1 MIQSHFLVHLPVLQV
16 IIPLIAAPLCVILRQ
31 GTLSWLL
38 TALVSILSFVI
49 SCLLFNQV
57 LTEGVISYA
66 LGGWLS
72 PWGIEYRVDNLTV
85 FMLLVVNGIAA
96 TVLLGAKSSLA
107 NEIPSDRLY
116 LFYTAFLLN
125 LTGLLGVIMTGDAF
139 NLFVFIEIASLSSY
153 AMISIGRDRRCL
165 YAAFK
170 YLIFGTIGASFIL
183 ISVGLLY
190 AVTGTLNMVD
200 IFHRLPDVENTK
212 TLTTALVFFVVGVG
226 IKAAVFPLHLWLP
239 DAYSYSPSIVSTFL
253 AGTTT
258 KVFVY
263 VLIRF
268 IFSVFGFD
276 RAFTE
281 GGFDHLLMIFAC
293 AGILYGSYLA
303 IKQDSLKRLLA
314 YSSIAQLGYML
325 LGVSLATEAGLT
337 AGLVHIF
344 NHAVIK
350 VTLFLSV
357 VTIIFYNKTD
367 SISQLAGLA
376 KTMPLLM
383 AAFLISGLSLIGVPL
398 TAGFVS
404 KWYLIKASFEA
415 SYWGLIVVIVIS
427 SIMAIVYIWKFIEVA
442 YFKAPEKETIVLDD
456 NQKTPYLLFFIL
468 FVFVVANIYFGLNS
482 SINVDMAGAIAKEL
496 FINYE

>member
-1 MIQSHFLVHLPVLQV
+1 MITPHLPVLQV
-16 IIPLIAAPLCVILRQ
+16 IIALIAAPLCVILRQ

-38 TALVSILSFVI
+38 ATLVCFLSFLI
-49 SCLLFNQV
+49 SCILFNQV

-72 PWGIEYRVDNLTV
+72 PWGIEYRLDKLTV
-85 FMLLVVNGIAA
+85 FMLLVINGVAA
-96 TVLLGAKSSLA
+96 IVLLGAKASIA
-107 NEIPSDRLY
+107 NEISSDRLY

-125 LTGLLGVIMTGDAF
+125 LTGILGVIVTGDAF

-153 AMISIGRDRRCL
+153 AMISIGRDRRGL

-170 YLIFGTIGASFIL
+170 YLVFGTIGASFIL

-200 IFHRLPDVENTK
+200 IFQRLPDVENTR
-212 TLTTALVFFVVGVG
+212 TLMTALVFFVVGIG
-226 IKAAVFPLHLWLP
+226 IKAAIFPLHLWLP

-258 KVFVY
+258 KVFIY

-268 IFSVFGFD
+268 IFSVFGYEIVFEQ
-276 RAFTE
+276 AVFNY
-281 GGFDHLLMIFAC
+281 LLMLLAC

-325 LGVSLATEAGLT
+325 LGISLATEAGLA
-337 AGLVHIF
+337 AGLIHIF
-344 NHAVIK
+344 NHAIIK

-357 VTIIFYNKTD
+357 VTIIFYTKTD
-367 SISQLAGLA
+367 SISRLAGLF
-376 KTMPLLM
+376 KTMPLVML
-383 AAFLISGLSLIGVPL
+383 AFFIAGLSLIGVPM

-415 SYWGLIVVIVIS
+415 GYWGLVLVIVFS
-427 SIMAIVYIWKFIEVA
+427 SVLAIIYIWKFVEVA
-442 YFKAPEKETIVLDD
+442 YFKSPENEVVTLDS
-456 NQKTPYLLFFIL
+456 NQKTPYLLFFAL
-468 FVFVVANIYFGLNS
+468 FIFVVANIYFGLDS
-482 SINVDMAGAIAKEL
+482 SLNVDMANAIARDL
-496 FINYE
+496 FAK

>member
-1 MIQSHFLVHLPVLQV
+1 MINSHLPVLQV
-16 IIPLIAAPLCVILRQ
+16 VIPLIAAPLCVILRQ

-38 TALVSILSFVI
+38 TTLVSLLAFFV
-49 SCLLFNQV
+49 SCVLFNQV

-72 PWGIEYRVDNLTV
+72 PWGIEYRLDKLTV
-85 FMLLVVNGIAA
+85 FMLLIVNGVAA
-96 TVLLGAKSSLA
+96 IVLLGAKASIA
-107 NEIPSDRLY
+107 NEISSDRLY

-153 AMISIGRDRRCL
+153 AMISIGKDKRCL

-170 YLIFGTIGASFIL
+170 YLIYGTIGASFIL

-190 AVTGTLNMVD
+190 VVTGTLNMAD
-200 IFHRLPDVENTK
+200 IFQRLPDVENTK
-212 TLTTALVFFVVGVG
+212 TLTTALVFFVIGIG
-226 IKAAVFPLHLWLP
+226 IKAAIFPLHIWLP

-258 KVFVY
+258 KVFIY

-268 IFSVFGFD
+268 IYSIFGHDYVFVQE
-276 RAFTE
+276 TLNY
-281 GGFDHLLMIFAC
+281 LLMILAC

-325 LGVSLATEAGLT
+325 LGISLATEAGLA
-337 AGLVHIF
+337 AGLIHVF
-344 NHAVIK
+344 NHAIIK

-357 VTIIFYNKTD
+357 VIIIFYTRTD
-367 SISQLAGLA
+367 SIARLAGLA

-383 AAFLISGLSLIGVPL
+383 VSFLIAGLSLIGVPM

-404 KWYLIKASFEA
+404 KWFLIKASFEA
-415 SYWGLIVVIVIS
+415 GYWGLVLVIVFS
-427 SIMAIVYIWKFIEVA
+427 SVLAIIYVWKFVEVA
-442 YFKAPEKETIVLDD
+442 YFKSTEKDVITLNKD
-456 NQKTPYLLFFIL
+456 QKTPCFLFFSL
-468 FVFVVANIYFGLNS
+468 FLFVVANIYFGLDS
-482 SINVDMAGAIAKEL
+482 SFSVDIANAIAKDL
-496 FINYE
+496 FTG

>member
-1 MIQSHFLVHLPVLQV
+1 MISTQLPVLQV
-16 IIPLIAAPLCVILRQ
+16 IIPLIAAPICVILRQ
-31 GTLSWLL
+31 GTLSWLF
-38 TALVSILSFVI
+38 TTLVCLLSFII
-49 SCLLFNQV
+49 SIDLFNQV
-57 LTEGVISYA
+57 LTDGVISYA

-72 PWGIEYRVDNLTV
+72 PWGIEYRLDKLTV
-85 FMLLVVNGIAA
+85 FMLVIVNGVAA
-96 TVLLGAKSSLA
+96 IVLLGARESLA
-107 NEIPSDRLY
+107 NEIPSDRIY

-125 LTGLLGVIMTGDAF
+125 LTGLLGVVMTGDAF

-153 AMISIGRDRRCL
+153 AMISIGKDRRCL

-190 AVTGTLNMVD
+190 ALTGTLNMVD
-200 IFHRLPDVENTK
+200 IFQRLSEIENTK

-226 IKAAVFPLHLWLP
+226 IKAAIFPLHLWLP

-268 IFSVFGFD
+268 IYTIYGHEYVFIQE
-276 RAFTE
+276 ALN
-281 GGFDHLLMIFAC
+281 HVLLLLAC

-314 YSSIAQLGYML
+314 FSSIAQLGYML
-325 LGVSLATEAGLT
+325 LGVSLATEAALA
-337 AGLVHIF
+337 AGLIHVF
-344 NHAVIK
+344 NHAIIK

-357 VTIIFYNKTD
+357 TVIIYYTNTD
-367 SISQLAGLA
+367 SISRLTGLA
-376 KTMPLLM
+376 KSMPLLM
-383 AAFLISGLSLIGVPL
+383 IGFVIAGLSLIGVPL

-404 KWYLIKASFEA
+404 KWYLIKASLEA
-415 SYWGLIVVIVIS
+415 GYWQLVIVIVFS
-427 SIMAIVYIWKFIEVA
+427 SILAIIYIWKFIEVA
-442 YFKAPEKETIVLDD
+442 YFKSDETETVVINS
-456 NQKTPYLLFFIL
+456 NQKTPYLLFLSLLI
-468 FVFVVANIYFGLNS
+468 FVLANIYFGIDS
-482 SINVDMAGAIAKEL
+482 SFNVDVANAIANDL
-496 FINYE
+496 FTE

>member
-1 MIQSHFLVHLPVLQV
+1 MISSHLPVLQV

-38 TALVSILSFVI
+38 TVLVSALSFVI
-49 SCLLFNQV
+49 SCVLFNQV

-72 PWGIEYRVDNLTV
+72 PWGIEYRLDKLTV
-85 FMLLVVNGIAA
+85 FMLLIVNGVAA
-96 TVLLGAKSSLA
+96 IVLLGAKASLA
-107 NEIPSDRLY
+107 NEISSDRLY

-190 AVTGTLNMVD
+190 VVTGTLNMVD
-200 IFHRLPDVENTK
+200 IFQRLPEVENTT
-212 TLTTALVFFVVGVG
+212 TLITALVFFVVGIG
-226 IKAAVFPLHLWLP
+226 IKAAIFPLHLWLP

-258 KVFVY
+258 KVFIY

-268 IFSVFGFD
+268 IYSIFGHEYVFVQE
-276 RAFTE
+276 TLNY
-281 GGFDHLLMIFAC
+281 LLMVFAC
-293 AGILYGSYLA
+293 AGILYGSYTA

-325 LGVSLATEAGLT
+325 LGISLATELGLVAGLI
-337 AGLVHIF
+337 HIF
-344 NHAVIK
+344 NHAIIK

-357 VTIIFYNKTD
+357 VTIIFYSKTD

-376 KTMPLLM
+376 KCMPLLM
-383 AAFLISGLSLIGVPL
+383 VAFLVSGLSLIGVPM

-415 SYWGLIVVIVIS
+415 GYWGLVLVIVFS
-427 SIMAIVYIWKFIEVA
+427 SVLAIIYIWKFVEVA
-442 YFKAPEKETIVLDD
+442 YFKSSDNELITLDKD
-456 NQKTPYLLFFIL
+456 QKTPYLLFFAL
-468 FVFVVANIYFGLNS
+468 FVFVVSNIYFGLDS
-482 SINVDMAGAIAKEL
+482 SLNVDMANAIAKDL
-496 FINYE
+496 FSK

>member
-1 MIQSHFLVHLPVLQV
+1 VIISSHLPVLQV
-16 IIPLIAAPLCVILRQ
+16 LLPLIAAPLCVILRQ
-31 GTLSWLL
+31 GTVSWLL
-38 TALVSILSFVI
+38 TTLVSIVSFII
-49 SCLLFNQV
+49 SCLLFSQV
-57 LTEGVISYA
+57 FSEGVISYA

-72 PWGIEYRVDNLTV
+72 PWGIEYRLDKLTV
-85 FMLLVVNGIAA
+85 FMLLIVNGITAL
-96 TVLLGAKSSLA
+96 VLIGAKDSLT

-125 LTGLLGVIMTGDAF
+125 LTGILGVIVTGDAF

-153 AMISIGRDRRCL
+153 AMISIGKDRRCL

-200 IFHRLPDVENTK
+200 IFQRLPDVENTK
-212 TLTTALVFFVVGVG
+212 TLTTALVFFVLGVG
-226 IKAAVFPLHLWLP
+226 IKAAIFPLHIWMP

-263 VLIRF
+263 VLVRF
-268 IFSVFGFD
+268 IFTVFGFELV
-276 RAFTE
+276 FTE
-281 GGFDHLLMIFAC
+281 GSFNYLLMFFAC

-314 YSSIAQLGYML
+314 YSSVAQLGYML
-325 LGVSLATEAGLT
+325 LGISLATEAGLT
-337 AGLVHIF
+337 SGLIHIF
-344 NHAVIK
+344 NHAIIK

-357 VTIIFYNKTD
+357 VTIIFYHKTD
-367 SISQLAGLA
+367 SINQLAGLA
-376 KTMPLLM
+376 KTTPLLM
-383 AAFLISGLSLIGVPL
+383 IAFLVSGLSIIGVPM
-398 TAGFVS
+398 TAGFIS

-415 SYWGLIVVIVIS
+415 GFWGLIIVIVIS
-427 SIMAIVYIWKFIEVA
+427 SMMAVIYIWKFIEVA
-442 YFKAPEKETIVLDD
+442 YFKTPEKEIIVLDN
-456 NQKTPYLLFFIL
+456 NQSTPYLLFFTLFL
-468 FVFVVANIYFGLNS
+468 FVIANIYFGLDS
-482 SINVDMAGAIAKEL
+482 SFNVDAASAVAKEL
-496 FINYE
+496 FIK

>member
-1 MIQSHFLVHLPVLQV
+1 VITPHLPVLQV
-16 IIPLIAAPLCVILRQ
+16 IIALIAAPLCVILRQ

-38 TALVSILSFVI
+38 ATLVCFLSFLI
-49 SCLLFNQV
+49 SCILFNQV

-72 PWGIEYRVDNLTV
+72 PWGIEYRLDKLTV
-85 FMLLVVNGIAA
+85 FMLLVINGVAA
-96 TVLLGAKSSLA
+96 IVLLGAKASIA
-107 NEIPSDRLY
+107 NEISSDRLY

-125 LTGLLGVIMTGDAF
+125 LTGILGVIVTGDAF

-153 AMISIGRDRRCL
+153 AMISIGRDRRGL

-170 YLIFGTIGASFIL
+170 YLVFGTIGASFIL

-200 IFHRLPDVENTK
+200 IFQRLPDVENTR
-212 TLTTALVFFVVGVG
+212 TLMTALVFFVVGIG
-226 IKAAVFPLHLWLP
+226 IKAAIFPLHLWLP

-258 KVFVY
+258 KVFIY

-268 IFSVFGFD
+268 IFSVFGYEIVFEQ
-276 RAFTE
+276 AVFNY
-281 GGFDHLLMIFAC
+281 LLMLLAC

-325 LGVSLATEAGLT
+325 LGISLATEAGLA
-337 AGLVHIF
+337 AGLIHIF
-344 NHAVIK
+344 NHAIIK

-357 VTIIFYNKTD
+357 VTIIFYTKTD
-367 SISQLAGLA
+367 SISRLAGLF
-376 KTMPLLM
+376 KTMPLVML
-383 AAFLISGLSLIGVPL
+383 AFFIAGLSLIGVPM

-415 SYWGLIVVIVIS
+415 GYWGLVLVIVFS
-427 SIMAIVYIWKFIEVA
+427 SVLAIIYIWKFVEVA
-442 YFKAPEKETIVLDD
+442 YFKSPENEVVTLDS
-456 NQKTPYLLFFIL
+456 NQKTPYLLFFAL
-468 FVFVVANIYFGLNS
+468 FIFVVANIYFGLDS
-482 SINVDMAGAIAKEL
+482 SLNVDMANAIARDL
-496 FINYE
+496 FAK

>member
-1 MIQSHFLVHLPVLQV
+1 VISSHLPVLQV
-16 IIPLIAAPLCVILRQ
+16 ILPLIAAPICVILRQ

-38 TALVSILSFVI
+38 ATLVCLLSFII
-49 SCLLFNQV
+49 SCVLFNQV
-57 LTEGVISYA
+57 LLEGVVSYA

-72 PWGIEYRVDNLTV
+72 PWGIEYRLDKLTV
-85 FMLLVVNGIAA
+85 FMLLIINAVASI
-96 TVLLGAKSSLA
+96 VLLGARESLA
-107 NEIPSDRLY
+107 NEISSDRLY

-153 AMISIGRDRRCL
+153 AMISIGNDRRCL

-190 AVTGTLNMVD
+190 AVTGTLNMAD
-200 IFHRLPDVENTK
+200 IFQRLPDVENTK
-212 TLTTALVFFVVGVG
+212 TLTTALVFFVVGIG
-226 IKAAVFPLHLWLP
+226 IKAAIFPLHLWLP

-258 KVFVY
+258 KVFIY

-268 IFSVFGFD
+268 IYSVFGYETVFVQETLNY
-276 RAFTE
+276 F
-281 GGFDHLLMIFAC
+281 LMISAC

-325 LGVSLATEAGLT
+325 LGISLATEAGLA
-337 AGLVHIF
+337 AGLIHVF
-344 NHAVIK
+344 NHAIIK
-350 VTLFLSV
+350 VSLFLSV
-357 VTIIFYNKTD
+357 IVIIFYTKTD
-367 SISQLAGLA
+367 SISRLAGLA

-383 AAFLISGLSLIGVPL
+383 LSFLIGGLSLIGVPL
-398 TAGFVS
+398 TAGFIS
-404 KWYLIKASFEA
+404 KWVLIKASFEA
-415 SYWGLIVVIVIS
+415 GYWGLVLVIVFS
-427 SIMAIVYIWKFIEVA
+427 SMLAIVYIWKFVEVA
-442 YFKAPEKETIVLDD
+442 YFKSADKEATTKEIAIDSG
-456 NQKTPYLLFFIL
+456 QKTPYLLFFALFI
-468 FVFVVANIYFGLNS
+468 FVFANIYFGIDS
-482 SINVDMAGAIAKEL
+482 SVNIDMATAIAQD
-496 FINYE
+496 FFAR

>member
-1 MIQSHFLVHLPVLQV
+1 VISSHLPILQV
-16 IIPLIAAPLCVILRQ
+16 ILPLIAAPICVILRQ

-38 TALVSILSFVI
+38 AVLVCFLSFVI
-49 SCLLFNQV
+49 SCVLFNQV
-57 LTEGVISYA
+57 FLEGVVSYA

-72 PWGIEYRVDNLTV
+72 PWGIEYRLDKLTV
-85 FMLLVVNGIAA
+85 FMLLIINAVASL
-96 TVLLGAKSSLA
+96 VLLGARESLTS
-107 NEIPSDRLY
+107 EISSDRLY

-153 AMISIGRDRRCL
+153 AMISIGNDRRCL

-190 AVTGTLNMVD
+190 VVTGTLNMAD
-200 IFHRLPDVENTK
+200 IFQRLPDVENTK

-226 IKAAVFPLHLWLP
+226 IKAAIFPLHLWLP

-258 KVFVY
+258 KVFIY

-268 IFSVFGFD
+268 IYSVFAYEAVFVQET
-276 RAFTE
+276 FS
-281 GGFDHLLMIFAC
+281 LLMILAC

-325 LGVSLATEAGLT
+325 LGISLATQTGLAAGLIH
-337 AGLVHIF
+337 VF
-344 NHAVIK
+344 NHAIIK
-350 VTLFLSV
+350 VSLFLSIIV
-357 VTIIFYNKTD
+357 IIFYTKTD
-367 SISQLAGLA
+367 SISKLAGLA

-383 AAFLISGLSLIGVPL
+383 VSFLIGGLSLIGVPL

-404 KWYLIKASFEA
+404 KWFLIKASFEA
-415 SYWGLIVVIVIS
+415 GYWGLILVIVFS
-427 SIMAIVYIWKFIEVA
+427 SMLAIVYIWKFVEIA
-442 YFKAPEKETIVLDD
+442 YFKSADKDAIVIDGD
-456 NQKTPYLLFFIL
+456 RKTPYLLFFAL
-468 FVFVVANIYFGLNS
+468 SVFVFANIYFG
-482 SINVDMAGAIAKEL
+482 VDSYLSVDVANAIAHD
-496 FINYE
+496 FFSR

>member
-1 MIQSHFLVHLPVLQV
+1 MSSHLPVLQV
-16 IIPLIAAPLCVILRQ
+16 ILPLIAAPLCVILRQ

-38 TALVSILSFVI
+38 TTLVCFMSLAIS
-49 SCLLFNQV
+49 SCLYDQV
-57 LTEGVISYA
+57 MTEGVISYA

-72 PWGIEYRVDNLTV
+72 PWGIEYRLDKLTV
-85 FMLLVVNGIAA
+85 FMLLIVNGVAA
-96 TVLLGAKSSLA
+96 IVLLGARSSIP
-107 NEIPSDRLY
+107 NEISSDRLY

-125 LTGLLGVIMTGDAF
+125 LTGLLGVIVTGDAF

-190 AVTGTLNMVD
+190 AVTGTLNMND
-200 IFHRLPDVENTK
+200 IFQRLPDVENTR

-226 IKAAVFPLHLWLP
+226 IKAAIFPLHLWLP

-258 KVFVY
+258 KVFIY

-268 IFSVFGFD
+268 IFSIFGYD
-276 RAFTE
+276 TAIN
-281 GGFDHLLMIFAC
+281 GGTFNNLLMMFAC

-325 LGVSLATEAGLT
+325 LGISLATEAGLA
-337 AGLVHIF
+337 AGLIHVF
-344 NHAVIK
+344 NHAIIK
-350 VTLFLSV
+350 VALFLSV
-357 VTIIFYNKTD
+357 VTIIFYCKTD
-367 SISQLAGLA
+367 SIIQLAGLA
-376 KTMPLLM
+376 KKLPLLTS
-383 AAFLISGLSLIGVPL
+383 AFLVSGLSLIGVPM
-398 TAGFVS
+398 TAGFIS
-404 KWYLIKASFEA
+404 KWYLIKASLQ
-415 SYWGLIVVIVIS
+415 SGYWGLVVVIVFS
-427 SIMAIVYIWKFIEVA
+427 SVLAIIYIWKFIEA
-442 YFKAPEKETIVLDD
+442 SYFKSSEKELVALNED
-456 NQKTPYLLFFIL
+456 QKTPCLLLFSLAL
-468 FVFVVANIYFGLNS
+468 FVIANIYFGLDS
-482 SINVDMAGAIAKEL
+482 SFNVELANAIANDL
-496 FINYE
+496 FRK

>member
-1 MIQSHFLVHLPVLQV
+1 VISSHLPVLQV
-16 IIPLIAAPLCVILRQ
+16 ILPLIAAPICVILRQ

-38 TALVSILSFVI
+38 ATLVCLLSFVI
-49 SCLLFNQV
+49 SCALFNQV
-57 LTEGVISYA
+57 MLEGVMSYA

-72 PWGIEYRVDNLTV
+72 PWGIEYRLDKLTV
-85 FMLLVVNGIAA
+85 FMLLIINAVA
-96 TVLLGAKSSLA
+96 TVVLLGARESLA
-107 NEIPSDRLY
+107 NEISSDRLY

-153 AMISIGRDRRCL
+153 AMISIGNDRRCL

-190 AVTGTLNMVD
+190 VVTGTLNMSD

-212 TLTTALVFFVVGVG
+212 TLTTALVFFVIGIG
-226 IKAAVFPLHLWLP
+226 IKAAIFPLHLWLP
-239 DAYSYSPSIVSTFL
+239 DAYNYSPSIVSTFL

-258 KVFVY
+258 KVFIY

-268 IFSVFGFD
+268 IYSVFGYEIIFIQET
-276 RAFTE
+276 FN
-281 GGFDHLLMIFAC
+281 FLMILAC

-325 LGVSLATEAGLT
+325 LGISLATEAGLA
-337 AGLVHIF
+337 AGLIHVF
-344 NHAVIK
+344 NHAIIK
-350 VTLFLSV
+350 VSLFLSV
-357 VTIIFYNKTD
+357 IVIIFYTKTD
-367 SISQLAGLA
+367 SISKLAGLA

-383 AAFLISGLSLIGVPL
+383 VSFLIGGLSLIGVPL

-415 SYWGLIVVIVIS
+415 GYWELVLVIVFS
-427 SIMAIVYIWKFIEVA
+427 SMLAIVYIWRFVEIA
-442 YFKAPEKETIVLDD
+442 YFKSVDEKAITKEIAIDSV
-456 NQKTPYLLFFIL
+456 QKTPYLLFFAL
-468 FVFVVANIYFGLNS
+468 FVFIFANIYFG
-482 SINVDMAGAIAKEL
+482 VDSYLSVDIANAIAHD
-496 FINYE
+496 FFAR